1 MTEERLVKVKLIG
14 EMGRRFGREYEFMA
28 RNAKDIFSAL
38 THQIEGFSEYM
49 YTAHENNMGFKV
61 ISDDPQGM
69 TYEGMMLSCD
79 RLIIA
84 PVIAGSGGG
93 TGRILLGAALIGMM
107 FIPGVN
113 AFAAVK
119 AGTGILGSSMAFTTM
134 GSLMFGLGASLIL
147 GGISQLLAPQVET
160 PDGDSNKKESFMFD
174 RAAELTTQGYPM
186 PLIYGRFLCQA
197 PLVISS
203 AIETVPA

>member
-1 MTEERLVKVKLIG
+1 MTEERLVKVKLLG

-28 RNAKDIFSAL
+28 RSAKDVFSAL
-38 THQIEGFSEYM
+38 THQVKGFSEYM

-61 ISDDPQGM
+61 ISDDPEGM
-69 TYEGMMLSCD
+69 GYEGMMMSCD

-93 TGRILLGAALIGMM
+93 AGRILLGAALIGMM
-107 FIPGVN
+107 FIPGIG
-113 AFAAVK
+113 AFSTVAAGK
-119 AGTGILGSSMAFTTM
+119 GILGGTMAFTTM

-147 GGISQLLAPQVET
+147 GGISQLLAPEVEA
-160 PDGDSNKKESFMFD
+160 PDGDSDKKESFMFD

-186 PLIYGRFLCQA
+186 PLVYGRFLCQS

-203 AIETVPA
+203 AIETIKT